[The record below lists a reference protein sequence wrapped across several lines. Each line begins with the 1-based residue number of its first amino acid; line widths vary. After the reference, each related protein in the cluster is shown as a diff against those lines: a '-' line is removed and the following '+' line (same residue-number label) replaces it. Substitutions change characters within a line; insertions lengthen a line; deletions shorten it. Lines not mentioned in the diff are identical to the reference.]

1 MFLFTPKSKAYD
13 DEALESYLIRIVN
26 ENFFDSYQQ
35 LSRAIKEELREL
47 DFEAYGTFPLDLKL
61 LNIYHAKQDSHFR
74 MRAFELL
81 EALLSLPRFELQKLA
96 IFRSNKKINSQS
108 TVNWKGIDF
117 PLNFVRYD
125 GSSSYSIPI
134 CPECLKDVPYI
145 RQIWHFKHYQACDKH
160 NVNLVEKCPSCNLC
174 INYIVNESI
183 THCSCGFELTNTKPL
198 KASEFKALLSSS
210 MMGEILDSSNPILND
225 TSLAQKL
232 SAIAWF
238 QKRYLDLD
246 SFDNEVIIDY
256 FEKWPQ
262 NFYQELDEITKNAE
276 FKLINTFNK
285 TAFTSIFGNLISS
298 SYLLSTDKGE
308 SHFIWITVENYL
320 LDLVSKNP
328 KSQKPN
334 IADALI
340 CIAEASAILSTSYE
354 QVYRLYESGTLKA
367 AFRLKL
373 KQKLATNEGIFFLRQ
388 VVELKKSFG
397 DHYSGMYL
405 SKW

>member
-35 LSRAIKEELREL
+35 LSRAIKDELREL
-47 DFEAYGTFPLDLKL
+47 DFEAYGAFPLDLKL

-74 MRAFELL
+74 MRAFVLL
-81 EALLSLPRFELQKLA
+81 ESLLNLPKFQLQKLA

-108 TVNWKGIDF
+108 TVYWRGIDF
-117 PLNFVRYD
+117 PLSFVRY
-125 GSSSYSIPI
+125 GGASSYGIPI
-134 CPECLKDVPYI
+134 CPECLRDEPYI
-145 RQIWHFKHYQACDKH
+145 RQLWHFKHYQACDKH
-160 NVNLVEKCPSCNLC
+160 NVNLVEQCPSCNLC

-183 THCSCGFELTNTKPL
+183 THCSCGFELPLTKAV
-198 KASEFKALLSSS
+198 KASEPKILLSAS
-210 MMGEILDSSNPILND
+210 MRGKKLDLNNPILNE
-225 TSLAQKL
+225 TPLSQKL
-232 SAIAWF
+232 AAIAWF
-238 QKRYLDLD
+238 QKRYFAIEC
-246 SFDNEVIIDY
+246 FDNETIINY
-256 FEKWPQ
+256 FDKWPQ

-276 FKLINTFNK
+276 LKLINTFNK
-285 TAFTSIFGNLISS
+285 TSFTSLFGNLISS
-298 SYLLSTDKGE
+298 SNLLSEDRSGG
-308 SHFIWITVENYL
+308 HFVWIVVENYL

-334 IADALI
+334 IADLLI
-340 CIAEASAILSTSYE
+340 SIAEASAILSTSYE

-367 AFRLKL
+367 AFRLKI
-373 KQKLATNEGIFFLRQ
+373 KQKLTTNEGIFFLRQ

>member
-35 LSRAIKEELREL
+35 LSRAIKDELREL
-47 DFEAYGTFPLDLKL
+47 DFEAYGAFPLDLGL

-81 EALLSLPRFELQKLA
+81 ESLLNLPKFQLQKLA

-108 TVNWKGIDF
+108 TVYWMGIDF
-117 PLNFVRYD
+117 PLSFVRYD
-125 GSSSYSIPI
+125 GASSYSIPI
-134 CPECLKDVPYI
+134 CPECLRGEPYI
-145 RQIWHFKHYQACDKH
+145 RQVWHFKHYQACDKH

-183 THCSCGFELTNTKPL
+183 THCSCGFELTNIKPL
-198 KASEFKALLSSS
+198 KASEFKVLLSSS
-210 MMGEILDSSNPILND
+210 LRGKTLDLSNPILND
-225 TSLAQKL
+225 TPLSQKL

-238 QKRYLDLD
+238 QKRYFDLD
-246 SFDNEVIIDY
+246 SFDNESIINY

-276 FKLINTFNK
+276 LKLINTFNK
-285 TAFTSIFGNLISS
+285 TSFTSLFGNLISS
-298 SYLLSTDKGE
+298 SNLLSEDRSRG
-308 SHFIWITVENYL
+308 HFVWIVVENYL

-334 IADALI
+334 IADLLI
-340 CIAEASAILSTSYE
+340 SIAEASAILSTSYE

-367 AFRLKL
+367 AFRLKI
-373 KQKLATNEGIFFLRQ
+373 KQKLTTNQGIFFLRQ